1 MVATYEYQIAD
12 KLLSW
17 KQLCAGLAPRMASG
31 KAPNARWYTK
41 MRPVLPYVSIP
52 GSPLRFYLLE
62 VVWQFICSQIVFP
75 APSLAH
81 CDPPPRQGEKRA
93 VATVE
98 VSRIRRAVL
107 AEVLDADQPK
117 RGRGRPR
124 KAAAQPA
131 LDRTG

>member
-1 MVATYEYQIAD
+1 MATTCVPQVAD

-62 VVWQFICSQIVFP
+62 VVWLYICSQIVYP
-75 APSLAH
+75 AQPQLH
-81 CDPPPRQGEKRA
+81 GDVPPRQSASRTDAG
-93 VATVE
+93 TE
-98 VSRIRRAVL
+98 VSRIRR
-107 AEVLDADQPK
+107 EVLSEVVEAGQTK
-117 RGRGRPR
+117 RRRGRPR
-124 KAAAQPA
+124 KAQEAFQP
-131 LDRTG
+131 TG